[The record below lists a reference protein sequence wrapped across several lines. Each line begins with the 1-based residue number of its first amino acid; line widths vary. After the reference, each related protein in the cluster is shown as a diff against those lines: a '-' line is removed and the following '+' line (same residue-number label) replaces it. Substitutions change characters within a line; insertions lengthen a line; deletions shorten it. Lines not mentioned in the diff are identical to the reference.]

1 MVRSEQSNVKVK
13 HSSPTFEYKF
23 ELAGETIEMPDDHA
37 DIICRNP
44 DFEIV
49 GASDDIKEDDMFFND
64 LCDIKGIGAKTAK
77 DICDLYKDKNVLISM
92 LKQGKLKGLR
102 DDVPGIL
109 KKHYGVE

>member
-1 MVRSEQSNVKVK
+1 MKMVRSEQSNVKVK
-13 HSSPTFEYKF
+13 HNSPTFNYNF
-23 ELAGETIEMPDDHA
+23 DIAGETIEMPDDHA

-49 GASDDIKEDDMFFND
+49 GESKSNPMFDELVN
-64 LCDIKGIGAKTAK
+64 IKGIGAKTAK
-77 DICDLYKDKNVLISM
+77 DICDICLTKKILIEM
-92 LKQGKLKGLR
+92 LKKGTLKGLR